1 VFLSGMPQ
9 DGIVSGPSHSKEAP
23 AREKKAM
30 KTTLITIA
38 FAAASLPM
46 FAAQTAP
53 ATQTPAAGST
63 DKPAVSGKKS
73 TKKAKTHK
81 TKKNVK
87 KDSTATPAPV
97 SK

>member
-1 VFLSGMPQ
+1 M
-9 DGIVSGPSHSKEAP
+9 
-23 AREKKAM
+23 R
-30 KTTLITIA
+30 TTLITIA

-53 ATQTPAAGST
+53 AKQTPAPGST
-63 DKPAVSGKKS
+63 DKPVVAGKKS
-73 TKKAKTHK
+73 PKKAKTHK

-87 KDSTATPAPV
+87 KDSATAPAPV

>member
-1 VFLSGMPQ
+1 MPQ
-9 DGIVSGPSHSKEAP
+9 DGIVSGQQP

-30 KTTLITIA
+30 KTTLLTIA

-53 ATQTPAAGST
+53 ATQPPASGTT
-63 DKPAVSGKKS
+63 DKPAVTGKKS
-73 TKKAKTHK
+73 PKKAKTHK

-87 KDSTATPAPV
+87 KDSTAAPAPV

>member
-1 VFLSGMPQ
+1 
-9 DGIVSGPSHSKEAP
+9 VSGPEGA
-23 AREKKAM
+23 ARKGEKNM

-63 DKPAVSGKKS
+63 DKRAVAGKKS
-73 TKKAKTHK
+73 PKKAKTHK

-87 KDSTATPAPV
+87 TNSTPV